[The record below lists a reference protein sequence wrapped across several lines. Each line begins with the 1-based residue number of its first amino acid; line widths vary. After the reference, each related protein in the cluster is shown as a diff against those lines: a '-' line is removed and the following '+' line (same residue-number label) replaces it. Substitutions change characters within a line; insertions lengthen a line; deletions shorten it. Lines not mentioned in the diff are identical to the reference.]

1 MIFLLNQWRSKIKN
15 QEEETMGQS
24 TRKYD
29 LINDFNNLKKTGGF
43 DSGGGVGY
51 FTFWQNFISN
61 LQEH

>member
-1 MIFLLNQWRSKIKN
+1 
-15 QEEETMGQS
+15 MGQS

-43 DSGGGVGY
+43 DSGGGVGC

-61 LQEH
+61 LQELLSSCTYIVLVF